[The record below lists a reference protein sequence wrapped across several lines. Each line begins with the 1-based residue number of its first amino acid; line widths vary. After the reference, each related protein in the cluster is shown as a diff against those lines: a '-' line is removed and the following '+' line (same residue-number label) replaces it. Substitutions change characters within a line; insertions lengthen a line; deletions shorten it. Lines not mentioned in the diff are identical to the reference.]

1 MIPPTISVLMSV
13 YNGELCLTESIESIL
28 NQTFSDF
35 EFLIINDGSTDSSW
49 EIIQRYADKDQRI
62 VPLTQENI
70 GLTKSLNKGILIAKG
85 EFIARQDS
93 DDLSL
98 PKRFDKQLPWVKE
111 RGYDLC
117 CSRTWLLE
125 RKRATP
131 NLGYWL
137 PKGLVMLRQNPFIHG
152 TYLMRKESI
161 NKLGGYNENY
171 RFAQDYELITRWL
184 GTGLRVKYLK
194 ECLYQTHQ
202 FSNSISQE
210 KRSEQAF
217 YFRQIRQSWLM
228 HVRKTPRL
236 LLI

>member
-13 YNGELCLTESIESIL
+13 YNGELCLAEAIESIL
-28 NQTFSDF
+28 NQTFRDF

-49 EIIQRYADKDQRI
+49 EIIQRYAEKDQRI
-62 VPLTQENI
+62 VPITQENI

-98 PKRFDKQLPWVKE
+98 PKRFDKQLPWVKD

-184 GTGLRVKYLK
+184 GAGLIVKYLK

-210 KRSEQAF
+210 KRSKQAF
-217 YFRQIRQSWLM
+217 YFRQIRQSWFM

-236 LLI
+236 LLL

>member
-1 MIPPTISVLMSV
+1 
-13 YNGELCLTESIESIL
+13 
-28 NQTFSDF
+28 
-35 EFLIINDGSTDSSW
+35 
-49 EIIQRYADKDQRI
+49 
-62 VPLTQENI
+62 
-70 GLTKSLNKGILIAKG
+70 
-85 EFIARQDS
+85 
-93 DDLSL
+93 L
-98 PKRFDKQLPWVKE
+98 PKRFDKQLPWVKD

-125 RKRATP
+125 LQRATP

-184 GTGLRVKYLK
+184 GAGLRVKYLK

-217 YFRQIRQSWLM
+217 YFRQIRKSWFM

>member
-1 MIPPTISVLMSV
+1 MIPPTISVIMSV
-13 YNGELCLTESIESIL
+13 YNGELCLTGAIESIL
-28 NQTFSDF
+28 NQTFRDF

-49 EIIQRYADKDQRI
+49 EIIQRYAEKDQRI
-62 VPLTQENI
+62 VPITQENI

-98 PKRFDKQLPWVKE
+98 PKRFDKQLPWVKD

-117 CSRTWLLE
+117 CSRSWLLE
-125 RKRATP
+125 KQRATP
-131 NLGYWL
+131 NLGYLL
-137 PKGLVMLRQNPFIHG
+137 PKGLVMLKQNPFIHG
-152 TYLMRKESI
+152 TFLMRKKSI

-184 GTGLRVKYLK
+184 GAGLRVKYLK

-210 KRSEQAF
+210 NRSEQAF
-217 YFRQIRQSWLM
+217 YFRKIRQSWFM

>member
-1 MIPPTISVLMSV
+1 MISPTISVLMSV
-13 YNGELCLTESIESIL
+13 YNGELCLTEAIESIL
-28 NQTFSDF
+28 NQTFRDF

-62 VPLTQENI
+62 VPITQENI
-70 GLTKSLNKGILIAKG
+70 GLTKSLNKGILTAKG

-98 PKRFDKQLPWVKE
+98 PKRFDKQLPWVKD

-125 RKRATP
+125 LQRATP

-161 NKLGGYNENY
+161 NKLGGYNEN
-171 RFAQDYELITRWL
+171 
-184 GTGLRVKYLK
+184 
-194 ECLYQTHQ
+194 
-202 FSNSISQE
+202 
-210 KRSEQAF
+210 
-217 YFRQIRQSWLM
+217 FR
-228 HVRKTPRL
+228 
-236 LLI
+236 